1 MGLRVQAL
9 YTILQ
14 GCYSSTVQVSVYSP
28 LGETQAI
35 VVSGQYH
42 LSVPGYFVV
51 PGFVLAAALVELVST
66 VIDRLSIIA
75 AEISIIGTG
84 L

>member
-1 MGLRVQAL
+1 
-9 YTILQ
+9 
-14 GCYSSTVQVSVYSP
+14 
-28 LGETQAI
+28 
-35 VVSGQYH
+35 
-42 LSVPGYFVV
+42 VPGYFVV